1 MRDLVTMVRD
11 WWTVKTAKNPNP
23 DLESRIREERTRL
36 HENVALIRLTNIESK
51 RNRIEQRWDTI
62 EDLIHDVARH

>member
-1 MRDLVTMVRD
+1 MKDLVTMVRD

-23 DLESRIREERTRL
+23 DLESKIREERTRL
-36 HENVALIRLTNIESK
+36 HDNVALIRLMNSESK

-62 EDLIHDVARH
+62 EDLIQDVARH